1 MKFNYTFD
9 EMITLG
15 KKILDN
21 TWNVQYVNVE
31 TVAYELRA
39 YKGLTMCVIVVE
51 NDDFK
56 NPLINY
62 YVYKEEN
69 NHE

>member
-1 MKFNYTFD
+1 MRLNYDFD
-9 EMITLG
+9 KMITLA
-15 KKILDN
+15 KNILDDS
-21 TWNVQYVNVE
+21 WNVQYVCVE

-39 YKGLTMCVIVVE
+39 YNRLTMCVIVVE

-62 YVYKEEN
+62 YEYKEEN